1 LGIRLA
7 HGTAWSR
14 SYTSRRDSKWGARG
28 HLLKAPGHTHL
39 PLGSWDGW
47 SHDSFRL
54 DRITGARPLGTF
66 DAERGSRFYFLL
78 CDTEFVHLEMAPV
91 IMRRMTLM
99 TATYELQERL
109 KPEHFRALG
118 EFSNTYGLQKF
129 RYNEKKN
136 LLHFDYDASRLTDN
150 VVESV
155 LRQARIPVL
164 RRLEPTPQ

>member
-1 LGIRLA
+1 
-7 HGTAWSR
+7 
-14 SYTSRRDSKWGARG
+14 
-28 HLLKAPGHTHL
+28 
-39 PLGSWDGW
+39 
-47 SHDSFRL
+47 
-54 DRITGARPLGTF
+54 
-66 DAERGSRFYFLL
+66 
-78 CDTEFVHLEMAPV
+78 MAPV

>member
-1 LGIRLA
+1 MELRRYGICFATGWRMR
-7 HGTAWSR
+7 W
-14 SYTSRRDSKWGARG
+14 WNGASVV
-28 HLLKAPGHTHL
+28 P
-39 PLGSWDGW
+39 
-47 SHDSFRL
+47 
-54 DRITGARPLGTF
+54 
-66 DAERGSRFYFLL
+66 
-78 CDTEFVHLEMAPV
+78 LEMAPV

-129 RYNEKKN
+129 RYDERKN

-164 RRLEPTPQ
+164 RRLEPAPQ